1 MFTYETGIEIELVR
15 SRVNMVNI
23 ESEMWKTD
31 LKRFSKMQGG
41 QR

>member
-1 MFTYETGIEIELVR
+1 MFTYETRTQIELVR
-15 SRVNMVNI
+15 SGVNMVNI
-23 ESEMWKTD
+23 ESEMWKAD